1 MAVVPEGVTLA
12 SIRHEPWTNA
22 LRESLDPLVERMRKE
37 LPGTGSRSHTYV
49 EPDWSRLRTSAWRS
63 RSHTYVEP
71 AVALVDI
78 GRRGARPALAADIR
92 RIEGQRAEADP
103 RRRRGPSFA

>member
-22 LRESLDPLVERMRKE
+22 LRESLDPLVKRMRKE
-37 LPGTGSRSHTYV
+37 PPGTG
-49 EPDWSRLRTSAWRS
+49 S